1 MRTARDGYAGGRRSQ
16 CIVRQVLHTH
26 RAPRH
31 LPGGRPHAVGPH
43 RQVRPRHGR
52 EQGHRPR
59 HGHRVCT
66 GWRVG
71 HRDRRALGRGA
82 GGRRERHPRSRRR
95 TQGRVSAEG
104 AEARAGRDGR
114 SVRPRRCTGSGG
126 RVRPAGCADQQRRVH
141 GGGEAGGG
149 GGCGAVVE
157 DVGGE
162 CARDVPRDAG
172 VLAADARE
180 RGRREDRGERVV
192 ARRAS
197 ALPRVFWL
205 SGSCPPLHA
214 HRSRG

>member
-1 MRTARDGYAGGRRSQ
+1 M
-16 CIVRQVLHTH
+16 
-26 RAPRH
+26 
-31 LPGGRPHAVGPH
+31 GPH
-43 RQVRPRHGR
+43 RQVRARHRR

-71 HRDRRALGRGA
+71 CRDRRALGRGA
-82 GGRRERHPRSRRR
+82 GGRRERYPRSRRR
-95 TQGRVSAEG
+95 TQRRVSAEG
-104 AEARAGRDGR
+104 AEAGAGRDGR

-126 RVRPAGCADQQRRVH
+126 RVRQAGCADQQRRVH

-149 GGCGAVVE
+149 GGCRAVVE
-157 DVGGE
+157 DVGRE

-172 VLAADARE
+172 VLAADAGE
-180 RGRREDRGERVV
+180 RGRRADRGERGV

-205 SGSCPPLHA
+205 SGSCAPLHA